1 MAALSHHGHEDSSA
15 CRPTSIKCGRTIWL
29 THRAEAV
36 WSAPA
41 RWVDLPQWR
50 ADNQTHPPC
59 GSHPPLTSGGWL
71 PHGGQGSI
79 SLEYQTY
86 NSAHLYDTLV
96 TGMAARGSICLA
108 STLFRGP
115 ITEKY
120 IQASLTY
127 QERGPFFLVS
137 KFQPVVPLCERSQ
150 RTIFSI
156 LEP

>member
-1 MAALSHHGHEDSSA
+1 MTNIRYAQEHGE
-15 CRPTSIKCGRTIWL
+15 
-29 THRAEAV
+29 
-36 WSAPA
+36 
-41 RWVDLPQWR
+41 
-50 ADNQTHPPC
+50 
-59 GSHPPLTSGGWL
+59 
-71 PHGGQGSI
+71 HGGQGSI

-127 QERGPFFLVS
+127 QERGPFFWYLNFS
-137 KFQPVVPLCERSQ
+137 QLCLFVREAKEQ
-150 RTIFSI
+150 LLAF
-156 LEP
+156 